1 MAARQVLNGNFD
13 FDMITDTS
21 VSTILK
27 HMKQQNA
34 RQRHAIRPE
43 ISLSSFISKLKTWRE
58 YTATSPSG
66 LHLGHYRSLIARH
79 SYSER
84 DPEDQ
89 DKQRLDRMQSEL
101 RLLHLRL
108 INYALTRG
116 YSYKR
121 WQQVV
126 NSMLWK
132 EPGNHKI
139 HRTRVIHLFEADYN
153 LALNLKWREA
163 SLQAERNGLLYKGQ
177 YGSRPRKCAVDP
189 VLLEVLQTEM
199 SRITRKS
206 LVLMNFDATSCY
218 DRILPSLANLASR
231 KFGVPPTVT
240 QMNVL
245 TLEKT
250 SYQLRTG
257 IGMSPTGYSHCEEN
271 PIYGIGQGAGHA
283 AQTWNFISSVLLEY
297 HEEQVEGAKYE
308 FPDRSAKL
316 ALPMVRF
323 VDDNN
328 GQCNQFL
335 SDEPVLAE
343 ILATQ
348 ATSEIKTWKSF
359 LRASG
364 GALELPK
371 CTYQILSWGFTMAG
385 GPILRGGTTGPEICV
400 EDADNPGHMLKIPQ
414 LSAHAAHKTLGHYL
428 KPAGTNKKQ
437 LEILKEKSDEIA
449 TTLMASGLSRSE
461 TWTYYFSTYL
471 PSL

>member
-1 MAARQVLNGNFD
+1 MKRSTRESITRVEVPVDPLDNPRTCIQWKVVDVPPEVLYVLQERNRVHFGQAHGSAPFTIEPLLGTFGYGGCTMAARQVLNGNFD

-231 KFGVPPTVT
+231 KFGVPPTET

-250 SYQLRTG
+250 SYRLRTG

-283 AQTWNFISSVLLEY
+283 SQTWNFISSVLLEC
-297 HEEQVEGAKYE
+297 HEEQVEGAL
-308 FPDRSAKL
+308 RWR
-316 ALPMVRF
+316 V
-323 VDDNN
+323 
-328 GQCNQFL
+328 
-335 SDEPVLAE
+335 VL
-343 ILATQ
+343 
-348 ATSEIKTWKSF
+348 F
-359 LRASG
+359 
-364 GALELPK
+364 
-371 CTYQILSWGFTMAG
+371 
-385 GPILRGGTTGPEICV
+385 
-400 EDADNPGHMLKIPQ
+400 
-414 LSAHAAHKTLGHYL
+414 
-428 KPAGTNKKQ
+428 
-437 LEILKEKSDEIA
+437 
-449 TTLMASGLSRSE
+449 
-461 TWTYYFSTYL
+461 
-471 PSL
+471 